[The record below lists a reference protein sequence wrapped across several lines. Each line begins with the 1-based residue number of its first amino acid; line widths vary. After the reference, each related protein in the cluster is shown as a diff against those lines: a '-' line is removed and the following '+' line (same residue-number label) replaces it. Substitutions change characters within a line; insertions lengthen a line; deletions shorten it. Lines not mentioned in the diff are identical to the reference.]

1 MVTIMKI
8 FQLNVRLAEGG
19 AAGVALDLHR
29 RALKHGVPSFFVYG
43 YGKSG
48 LKSKSHESVPNVIKN
63 TSIFKSYLNLL
74 CFPFINYD
82 LFGNI
87 NKLRKE
93 IEQSDP
99 KEKIIV
105 HLHVLHSYWLN
116 YHILTDIFSQ
126 ISSRYNIS
134 YVWTLHD
141 HWAITGRCAFLN
153 NCQNWKNNC
162 YECPQ
167 KNNYPPVRIDNA
179 RNELSNKIDFV
190 KKMSLLGCKFIS
202 PSLHVAK
209 SFNMQ
214 YSHIGISECRV
225 INNGFDIDSENFIS
239 TLSLEK
245 SDNYKR
251 KEINDDKKRKF
262 AVVAHDLAYDG
273 KTDANLIN
281 SVPMHDIEIHT
292 FGKNSPFNNDV
303 FVNHGYISNKDDLL
317 VHLRHMD
324 ALIFT
329 SKVDNYPL
337 ILCECLSLGIPVV
350 ATRSEASIEV
360 LSKVNG
366 RVISEDELS
375 KCLSMDK
382 IQLCQYLYNQ
392 TLSELKARASDV
404 FSGNMML
411 KEYMKIYETI

>member
-1 MVTIMKI
+1 
-8 FQLNVRLAEGG
+8 
-19 AAGVALDLHR
+19 
-29 RALKHGVPSFFVYG
+29 
-43 YGKSG
+43 
-48 LKSKSHESVPNVIKN
+48 
-63 TSIFKSYLNLL
+63 
-74 CFPFINYD
+74 
-82 LFGNI
+82 
-87 NKLRKE
+87 
-93 IEQSDP
+93 
-99 KEKIIV
+99 
-105 HLHVLHSYWLN
+105 
-116 YHILTDIFSQ
+116 
-126 ISSRYNIS
+126 
-134 YVWTLHD
+134 LHD

>member
-1 MVTIMKI
+1 MKI

-19 AAGVALDLHR
+19 QLALLLTYIDEHLNMVSH
-29 RALKHGVPSFFVYG
+29 LFFVYG

-153 NCQNWKNNC
+153 NCQNWKN
-162 YECPQ
+162 
-167 KNNYPPVRIDNA
+167 K
-179 RNELSNKIDFV
+179 
-190 KKMSLLGCKFIS
+190 LL
-202 PSLHVAK
+202 
-209 SFNMQ
+209 
-214 YSHIGISECRV
+214 
-225 INNGFDIDSENFIS
+225 
-239 TLSLEK
+239 
-245 SDNYKR
+245 
-251 KEINDDKKRKF
+251 
-262 AVVAHDLAYDG
+262 
-273 KTDANLIN
+273 
-281 SVPMHDIEIHT
+281 
-292 FGKNSPFNNDV
+292 
-303 FVNHGYISNKDDLL
+303 
-317 VHLRHMD
+317 
-324 ALIFT
+324 
-329 SKVDNYPL
+329 
-337 ILCECLSLGIPVV
+337 
-350 ATRSEASIEV
+350 
-360 LSKVNG
+360 
-366 RVISEDELS
+366 
-375 KCLSMDK
+375 
-382 IQLCQYLYNQ
+382 
-392 TLSELKARASDV
+392 
-404 FSGNMML
+404 
-411 KEYMKIYETI
+411 